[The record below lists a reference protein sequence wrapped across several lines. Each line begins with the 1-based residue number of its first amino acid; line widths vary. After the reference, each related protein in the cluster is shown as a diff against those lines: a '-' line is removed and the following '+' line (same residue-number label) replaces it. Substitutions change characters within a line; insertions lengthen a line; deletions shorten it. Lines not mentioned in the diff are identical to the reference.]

1 MASSLWQGVQGVFGL
16 GGEPAAV
23 EDTAKSKTCSY
34 ITVTGGKKRRKS
46 GGNRDVQVEC
56 NCGGVERWRAKL
68 EASGKTRGGKPIHL
82 PTCAKGMALA
92 KLKRDREA
100 KKKGGGT
107 QSTLPF

>member
-1 MASSLWQGVQGVFGL
+1 MVSILWQGVQGVFGL
-16 GGEPAAV
+16 GGEPAV
-23 EDTAKSKTCSY
+23 TGGKSKTCSY

>member
-23 EDTAKSKTCSY
+23 EDTAKPKTSY
-34 ITVTGGKKRRKS
+34 ITVTGGKKRRRS
-46 GGNRDVQVEC
+46 GGNRDVEVVC